1 VIGGGGIDSAPVMRP
16 RGGAF
21 RKIACIVLV
30 PLLLGLAACDGREER
45 TEGEE
50 GEYVHAGEAVYQVQL
65 TRLLNPRQRP
75 DETLVRGQAALPSDE
90 QFLAVFLRIQNEGNE
105 PYSPP
110 RDMKVVDSEGNEYLP
125 LDATQSGFG
134 LDFGEEIAPDDQVPL
149 PNSPAAEGPN
159 GAAMVLFRVKIESAT
174 DNLPLELEVPTG
186 GEEGS
191 RIVLDV

>member
-1 VIGGGGIDSAPVMRP
+1 MISPGNGYL
-16 RGGAF
+16 
-21 RKIACIVLV
+21 RKIACLVLV
-30 PLLLGLAACDGREER
+30 PMALCALAACGNREER

-50 GEYVHAGEAVYQVQL
+50 GELVHAGEAVYQVQL

-75 DETLVRGQAALPSDE
+75 DDSLVRGQLSLPSNE
-90 QFLAVFLRIQNEGNE
+90 QFLAVFLRIENEGKKG
-105 PYSPP
+105 YAPP

-134 LDFGEEIAPDDQVPL
+134 LDFGEEIAPGKVAPL
-149 PNSPAAEGPN
+149 PNSPAAEGRS
-159 GAAMVLFRVKIESAT
+159 GAAMVLFRVKIASAT

-186 GEEGS
+186 TDKSS